1 MRALSFLT
9 ALAIAGI
16 AMPAAAAPLTI
27 TKSATTVSDPMG
39 NLIPRA
45 LPGAV
50 VDYKILATNPTANA
64 LVPVRNLMMV
74 DQLPANMILR
84 VTDLVT
90 GKGPV
95 EFADGNLLGTGLLAS
110 GLTYTFTSL
119 SSTTDGIEFWN
130 GTTWS
135 YQPVPDADGYDANV
149 RAIRVTLGGT
159 FSTLTSFQLRLR
171 AKIR

>member
-1 MRALSFLT
+1 MRTLPIL
-9 ALAIAGI
+9 IAAAATCI
-16 AMPAAAAPLTI
+16 AVPASAAPLTI
-27 TKSATTVSDPMG
+27 TKTSTTVSDPMG

-50 VDYKILATNPTANA
+50 VDYKILATNPLAN
-64 LVPVRNLMMV
+64 LTSPVRNVVIV
-74 DQLPANMILR
+74 DQLPANLVLR
-84 VTDLVT
+84 VTDLVA

-119 SSTTDGIEFWN
+119 GSTTDGIEFWN
-130 GTTWS
+130 GTTWA
-135 YQPVPDADGYDANV
+135 YQPVPDASGYDANV
-149 RAIRVTLGGT
+149 RGVRVTLGGT
-159 FSTLTSFQLRLR
+159 FSTLTSAQLRLR